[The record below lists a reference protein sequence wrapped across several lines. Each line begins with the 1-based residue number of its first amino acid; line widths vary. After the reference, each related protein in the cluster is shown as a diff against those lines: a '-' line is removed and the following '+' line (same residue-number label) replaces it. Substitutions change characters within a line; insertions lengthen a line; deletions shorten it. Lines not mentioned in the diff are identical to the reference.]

1 VVEPNALTWEEAVLW
16 LRGQESAREA
26 VLQNFFDDPILS
38 AAERYH
44 SSSEWRAV
52 RALLPNS
59 KGNALDVGA
68 GRGISSYAL
77 AKEGWKVTALEPDIS
92 GVVGTGAIRQ
102 LIRQSLLDIEIVNE
116 AGETLSF
123 PADHFD
129 LVYCRAVLHHAR
141 DMHQLCREIHRV
153 LRPGGYFVA
162 TREHVI
168 SRRNDLQTFLNNH
181 PLHRFYGG
189 ENAYRLS
196 EYKAAI
202 LKSGLIL
209 DRVINPFQSD
219 INLFPETINSV
230 KSRFRT
236 KLRYVPRRFI
246 SNTALSFFGAC
257 SRTPGRLYSFV
268 AKKSNNKAENNLRPT
283 S

>member
-1 VVEPNALTWEEAVLW
+1 VVEQNAMTWEEAVLW
-16 LRGQESAREA
+16 LRGQENAHEV

-44 SSSEWRAV
+44 ASSEWRAV

-141 DMHQLCREIHRV
+141 DIRQLCREIHRV

-162 TREHVI
+162 TREHV
-168 SRRNDLQTFLNNH
+168 
-181 PLHRFYGG
+181 
-189 ENAYRLS
+189 
-196 EYKAAI
+196 
-202 LKSGLIL
+202 
-209 DRVINPFQSD
+209 
-219 INLFPETINSV
+219 FPEETICKHS
-230 KSRFRT
+230 
-236 KLRYVPRRFI
+236 
-246 SNTALSFFGAC
+246 
-257 SRTPGRLYSFV
+257 
-268 AKKSNNKAENNLRPT
+268 
-283 S
+283 